1 MENHTSGHQRRQR
14 GGSGVESKAYDR
26 AYFDRWY
33 RDPAQA
39 VIQRAHLARRVRLA
53 VAAAEWVLDRPVESV
68 LDIGCGEGSW
78 RPALRRLRPRARY
91 LGLDPS
97 AYAVRRYGRT
107 RGLVQ
112 AGVGDLA
119 TAGLRREFTR
129 RGLRPPFDLVVC
141 CDVLHYVPTPELAR
155 GLAAIARLVGG
166 GGLAYLEFFSRDDAT
181 EGDDEGFMPR
191 AASTYARMFRAAG
204 LTHLGLHSYVVKR
217 AMGRELMRFE
227 QGWAARPGTR

>member
-1 MENHTSGHQRRQR
+1 MENHTRRMATRQ
-14 GGSGVESKAYDR
+14 GPWKTYDR

-39 VIQRAHLARRVRLA
+39 VIQREHLARRVRLA

-68 LDIGCGEGSW
+68 LDIGCGEGPW
-78 RPALRRLRPRARY
+78 RAALRRVRPGAQY

-119 TAGLRREFTR
+119 TAALRREFTR
-129 RGLRPPFDLVVC
+129 RAMRPPFDLVVC

-155 GLAAIARLVGG
+155 GLAAIARLIGG
-166 GGLAYLEFFSRDDAT
+166 GGVAYLEFFSRDDST
-181 EGDDEGFMPR
+181 EGDDDGFMPR
-191 AASTYARMFRAAG
+191 SAATYARLFRAAG
-204 LTHLGLHSYVVKR
+204 LTHLGLHAYVVKK
-217 AMGRELMRFE
+217 AMGRELMTFE
-227 QGWAARPGTR
+227 QGWAAR